1 MNLDFKNKRGPTA
14 KLHLLAALCLAA
26 VLSTAVIPGTALA
39 QVASS
44 ELSANAPSRYVV
56 VKGDTLWAISGR
68 FLRSPAKW
76 PQIWNLNKDHIR
88 NPHLIYPGDVIRLT
102 IVNGQAHLTLERGA
116 RAEVR
121 LKPGVRMEEVANDA
135 IPTIDPIAIRPFLT
149 RPLLVDLVQFTNAP
163 RILTN
168 EDGRLNIGAGSRAY
182 VVGLDSEAKTHY
194 AVYRQGPAL
203 VDPITKETLALEAI
217 YLGKVRVLRRDDTS
231 LVEVVESAQEIG
243 RGDRLVAMPP
253 EPSLSVA
260 LTAAPIGLDARIIKV
275 YDNQTASM
283 FGSRIEAVRNYERE
297 GGAMSV
303 IILNRGT
310 NAGLDVGQ
318 VVKIESTGKLVGSNG
333 TMGYHNGKKAEG
345 TIQLPN
351 EDNGQAVVFQ
361 TFEKI
366 SYALIMKASKSV
378 LAGDVIKAL

>member
-1 MNLDFKNKRGPTA
+1 MNLDSQNKRGPVA
-14 KLHLLAALCLAA
+14 KLHLLAALCLSA
-26 VLSTAVIPGTALA
+26 VLSTAVLPGAAMA

-44 ELSANAPSRYVV
+44 ELSATAPSRYVV

-76 PQIWNLNKDHIR
+76 PQIWNQNRDHIR
-88 NPHLIYPGDVIRLT
+88 DPHWIYPGDVIRLT
-102 IVNGQAHLTLERGA
+102 IVNGQARLSMERGA

-121 LKPGVRMEEVANDA
+121 LKPGVRLEDVANDA
-135 IPTIDPIAIRPFLT
+135 IPTIDPVVIRPFLT
-149 RPLLVDLVQFTNAP
+149 RPLLVDMVQFSNAP

-168 EDGRLNIGAGSRAY
+168 EDGRLNIGAGSRSY
-182 VVGLDSEAKTHY
+182 VVGLSEEAKTFY

-203 VDPITKETLALEAI
+203 IDPVTKETLALEAI
-217 YLGKVRVLRRDDTS
+217 YLGKVKVLRRGETS
-231 LVEVVESAQEIG
+231 LVEVIESTQEIG
-243 RGDRLVAMPP
+243 RGDRLVAMPA
-253 EPSLSVA
+253 EPN
-260 LTAAPIGLDARIIKV
+260 LTAALSSAPSGLDARIIKV
-275 YDNQTASM
+275 YDSQTASM
-283 FGSRIEAVRNYERE
+283 FGARIETVRNYERE

-333 TMGYHNGKKAEG
+333 TMGYHNGEKADG

-351 EDNGQAVVFQ
+351 EDNGQAVIFQ

-366 SYALIMKASKSV
+366 SYALIMKAGKSV
-378 LAGDVIKAL
+378 LAGDVIKAP